1 MRAAVG
7 NAAGAAGNG
16 ETNPMTRKAQ
26 PTLLRELN
34 ERAVFEVVRSRGP
47 TSRAE
52 LTRHTGISAPTI
64 SKAVS
69 NLTEQGFLEE
79 VGIAPHNGVGRPGK
93 IYRLGASKVQVLGA
107 AIDVRRCCVAAAGL
121 DGKMNPARCLEF
133 PTPATYEQLIDQLA
147 ARAERLMAN
156 RAVATLGMGISTPG
170 EIDTLNQRVLLS
182 PNLHMT
188 DGQSPRD
195 DLRERLGLE
204 TVMIHETVGTCL
216 AEHVY
221 GVAKGMNDF
230 VMVGI
235 YEGFGV
241 SIVSGGRLIQ
251 GKEKM
256 AGELGHV
263 TVDLNGQ
270 RCGCGNTG
278 CLETVA
284 TDAAFARAVSK
295 RLGEA
300 MEVEQIIHLAQEK
313 KIDVSAELE
322 RTLDYLAVGIAA
334 VINIFNPEAVLV
346 CARILDLD
354 GGVFER
360 LNEKVARR
368 ALKPLMSCCRI
379 LRAEGNI
386 RQGAIAGIIHHLTR
400 ALGPMID

>member
-1 MRAAVG
+1 MA
-7 NAAGAAGNG
+7 
-16 ETNPMTRKAQ
+16 RKAQ

-52 LTRHTGISAPTI
+52 LTRTTGISAPTI

-69 NLTEQGFLEE
+69 NLTEAGFLEE
-79 VGIAPHNGVGRPGK
+79 VGVAPQNGAGRPGK

-121 DGKMNPARCLEF
+121 DGALQPDRTLEF
-133 PTPATYEQLIDQLA
+133 PTPDSYDKLIAELADRA
-147 ARAERLMAN
+147 ARLMHSGAMM
-156 RAVATLGMGISTPG
+156 TLGMGISTPG

-216 AEHVY
+216 AEHAY
-221 GVAKGMNDF
+221 GIAKGMNDF
-230 VMVGI
+230 VMVGV

-256 AGELGHV
+256 AGELGHI

-270 RCGCGNTG
+270 PCGCGNTG

-295 RLGEA
+295 RLGNS
-300 MEVEQIIHLAQEK
+300 MEVEDVIRLAQRRE
-313 KIDVSAELE
+313 IDVSVELE
-322 RTLDYLAVGIAA
+322 QTLDYLAVGIAA

-346 CARILDLD
+346 CARLLDVD
-354 GGVFER
+354 ENVFER
-360 LNEKVARR
+360 LKEKVARR

-400 ALGPMID
+400 ALGPIID